1 MSSSRSLPAVVV
13 AVAIAVWAIPL
24 QVGVYADSVITDIPT
39 YQRVYDLIA
48 SGQIP
53 YADFSLEYPPLA
65 AGLFWL
71 AGALPGPYGVT
82 FSILMLVALCA
93 TALGVVALAR
103 ALGMDERRQ
112 TLAGLL
118 VAVSPLLIG
127 NLVETRFD
135 LALSA
140 LVVWT
145 LWAAATERWRL
156 AWGLLA
162 CATLLKLVPLALVP
176 VLLIWQRHRAGTRAA
191 WTDLGGGLAIVA
203 AGLAP
208 FIILSPA
215 GTWDLARYHLDR
227 PLQLEAVGSAY
238 LLGLHALAGI
248 PVTVE
253 SSFGSQG
260 LSGTG
265 PAIIAGISTAVLIA
279 LLAGVAWT
287 LWLMLHR
294 ARAPGDA
301 RLFVA
306 ASAATVV
313 ALLVGGKVLS
323 PQFLVWLLPACFLV
337 VGRYGP
343 IAAALTASAMALTFA
358 YFPHQYWD
366 LVALDTWPI
375 VLLVLRD
382 SALIA
387 LLAATW
393 PRPSIAGRPQGR
405 VLGRG
410 GADPSRRAEKAV
422 SARYLAD

>member
-1 MSSSRSLPAVVV
+1 MRRRRSLPAL
-13 AVAIAVWAIPL
+13 AVALAIVVWAIPL
-24 QVGVYADSVITDIPT
+24 QLGVYADSVITDIPT
-39 YQRVYDLIA
+39 YRRAYDLIA
-48 SGQIP
+48 SGQVP
-53 YADFSLEYPPLA
+53 YADFHLEYPPLA

-71 AGALPGPYGVT
+71 AGVLPGPYGVT
-82 FSILMLVALCA
+82 FSVLMLVALCA
-93 TALGVVALAR
+93 TVLGVIALAR

-112 TLAGLL
+112 TVAAVL

-140 LVVWT
+140 LVVWM

-156 AWGLLA
+156 AWTLLA
-162 CATLLKLVPLALVP
+162 CATLLKLVPLTLIP
-176 VLLIWQRHRAGTRAA
+176 VLIIWLRHRAGARAA
-191 WTDLGGGLAIVA
+191 WRGLAGGLTLVV

-208 FIILSPA
+208 FLVLSPS

-248 PVTVE
+248 PITVE
-253 SSFGSQG
+253 SSYGSQG

-265 PAIIAGISTAVLIA
+265 PAVIAGISTAILVGILI
-279 LLAGVAWT
+279 GVAWT
-287 LWLMLHR
+287 LWLILHR

-306 ASAATVV
+306 AAAATLVG
-313 ALLVGGKVLS
+313 LLVAGKVLS
-323 PQFLVWLLPACFLV
+323 PQFMVWLLPVGFLV
-337 VGRYGP
+337 AGRYGR
-343 IAAALTASAMALTFA
+343 AAAGLTVAAMLLTFA

-375 VLLVLRD
+375 AILVLRD
-382 SALIA
+382 SVLIA
-387 LLAATW
+387 LLAACW

-405 VLGRG
+405 VLGQH
-410 GADPSRRAEKAV
+410 GADPRRAEKAV
-422 SARYLAD
+422 SARYLVD

>member
-1 MSSSRSLPAVVV
+1 MRSRHSLPAL
-13 AVAIAVWAIPL
+13 AVALAIVVWAIPL
-24 QVGVYADSVITDIPT
+24 QFGIYADSVISDIPT
-39 YQRVYDLIA
+39 YQRAYDLIA
-48 SGQIP
+48 AGQVP

-65 AGLFWL
+65 GGLFWL

-82 FSILMLVALCA
+82 FSVVMLGCLCA
-93 TALGVVALAR
+93 TVLGVIALAR
-103 ALGMDERRQ
+103 ALGLDERRQ
-112 TLAGLL
+112 TVAGVL

-140 LVVWT
+140 LLVWT

-162 CATLLKLVPLALVP
+162 CATLLKLVPLALIP
-176 VLLIWQRHRAGTRAA
+176 VMIVWQRHCAGARRAWAGLA
-191 WTDLGGGLAIVA
+191 GSLAIVV
-203 AGLAP
+203 AGLLP
-208 FIILSPA
+208 FVILSPS

-227 PLQLEAVGSAY
+227 PLQLESVGSAY
-238 LLGLHALAGI
+238 LLGMHALAGI
-248 PVTVE
+248 RVSVE
-253 SSFGSQG
+253 NSYGSQG

-265 PAIIAGISTAVLIA
+265 PSVIAGISTAILIVALIA
-279 LLAGVAWT
+279 ITWT
-287 LWLMLHR
+287 LWLLLHR

-323 PQFLVWLLPACFLV
+323 PQFMVWLLPVGLLV
-337 VGRYGP
+337 AGRFGPLAAGLTVG
-343 IAAALTASAMALTFA
+343 AMLLTFS

-366 LVALDTWPI
+366 LVALQTWPI

-382 SALIA
+382 SVLIA
-387 LLAATW
+387 LLAACW

-405 VLGRG
+405 VLGQQG
-410 GADPSRRAEKAV
+410 SDPQRAEKAV
-422 SARYLAD
+422 SARYLVD

>member
-1 MSSSRSLPAVVV
+1 MRPRRSLPAL
-13 AVAIAVWAIPL
+13 AVALAIVVWAIPL
-24 QVGVYADSVITDIPT
+24 QLGIYADSVITDIPT
-39 YQRVYDLIA
+39 YQRAYDQIA
-48 SGQIP
+48 SGQVP
-53 YADFSLEYPPLA
+53 YADFNLEYPPLA

-71 AGALPGPYGVT
+71 AGALPGSYGVT
-82 FSILMLVALCA
+82 FSILMLGALCA
-93 TALGVVALAR
+93 TVLGVIALAR

-112 TLAGLL
+112 TVAGGL

-162 CATLLKLVPLALVP
+162 CATLLKLVPLALIP
-176 VLLIWQRHRAGTRAA
+176 VLLIWQRHRVGARRAWA
-191 WTDLGGGLAIVA
+191 GLAASLAVVV

-208 FIILSPA
+208 FAILSPS

-238 LLGLHALAGI
+238 MLGLHALAGV

-260 LSGTG
+260 LSGSG
-265 PAIIAGISTAVLIA
+265 PSVIAGISTAILIA
-279 LLAGVAWT
+279 ILIGIAWT
-287 LWLMLHR
+287 LWLYLHR

-306 ASAATVV
+306 ASAATMV

-323 PQFLVWLLPACFLV
+323 PQFLVWLLPVGFLV
-337 VGRYGP
+337 AGRFGAL
-343 IAAALTASAMALTFA
+343 AAGLTASSMLLTFA

-375 VLLVLRD
+375 VILVLRD
-382 SALIA
+382 SVLIA
-387 LLAATW
+387 LLAACW

-405 VLGRG
+405 VLGQQ
-410 GADPSRRAEKAV
+410 GADPRRAEKAV
-422 SARYLAD
+422 SARYLVD

>member
-1 MSSSRSLPAVVV
+1 VRQRRSLPAL
-13 AVAIAVWAIPL
+13 AVALAVVVWAIPL
-24 QVGVYADSVITDIPT
+24 QIGVYADAVITDVPT
-39 YQRVYDLIA
+39 YQRAYDLIA

-53 YADFSLEYPPLA
+53 YVDFSLEYPPLA

-82 FSILMLVALCA
+82 FSILMLAALCA
-93 TALGVVALAR
+93 TVLGVIALAR
-103 ALGMDERRQ
+103 ALEMDERRQ
-112 TLAGLL
+112 TVAGVL

-135 LALSA
+135 LVLSA

-156 AWGLLA
+156 AWALLG
-162 CATLLKLVPLALVP
+162 CATLLKLVPLALIP
-176 VLLIWQRHRAGTRAA
+176 VLMIWQRHRAGARAA
-191 WTDLGGGLAIVA
+191 WTGLAGALAVVVA
-203 AGLAP
+203 GFAP
-208 FIILSPA
+208 FLILSPS

-227 PLQLEAVGSAY
+227 PLQIEAVGSAY
-238 LLGLHALAGI
+238 LLGMHALAGI

-260 LSGTG
+260 LAGTG
-265 PAIIAGISTAVLIA
+265 PAVIAGISTAVLIGV
-279 LLAGVAWT
+279 LIGVAWS
-287 LWLMLHR
+287 LWLLLHR

-306 ASAATVV
+306 ASAATMV

-323 PQFLVWLLPACFLV
+323 PQFLVWLLPVGFLV
-337 VGRYGP
+337 AGRYGAL
-343 IAAALTASAMALTFA
+343 AAGLTTAAMLLTFA
-358 YFPHQYWD
+358 YFPHRYFD

-382 SALIA
+382 SVLIA
-387 LLAATW
+387 LLAACW

-405 VLGRG
+405 VLGQG
-410 GADPSRRAEKAV
+410 SDPRRAEKAV
-422 SARYLAD
+422 AARYLAD